1 MINFVCE
8 FARVDGTISIGEDCA
23 GLATF
28 SLAVESAV
36 RSKGGTVDKVWAS
49 DNDIALRTMLERLDA
64 LELTCSSWHDDPQ
77 LILKCNLAIT
87 KATNNCP

>member
-8 FARVDGTISIGEDCA
+8 FDRVDGTISIGEDCA

-36 RSKGGTVDKVWAS
+36 RSKGGIVDKVWAS
-49 DNDIALRTMLERLDA
+49 DNDIA
-64 LELTCSSWHDDPQ
+64 
-77 LILKCNLAIT
+77 
-87 KATNNCP
+87 